1 MANKNDIS
9 EMYSRKSGLVIGF
22 HGCDESIRDAVL
34 NGKADLR
41 ASENEYDWLG
51 SGIYFWENNYDRALQ
66 YAKDL
71 KKFSKQAV
79 RPIEKPSVIGAILD
93 LGFCMDLMDS
103 TYLEILSASYK
114 ELEAFQRKF
123 NFTLPKNR
131 TIGKGMDLL
140 LRNLDCTVI
149 EATHKF
155 REESNSNPFD
165 SVRGVFFEGKDL
177 YPNAGFKEKNH
188 IQIAIRNPN
197 CIKGYFLPKEPN
209 NLYTI
214 P

>member
-1 MANKNDIS
+1 MNEKINIS
-9 EMYSRKSGLVIGF
+9 EMYSRKSGLVIAF
-22 HGCDESIRDAVL
+22 HGCDESIREEVL
-34 NGKADLR
+34 NGKSDLK

-51 SGIYFWENNYDRALQ
+51 SGVYFWENNYERAIQ
-66 YAKDL
+66 YANDL
-71 KKFSKQAV
+71 KNFSKQAV
-79 RPIEKPSVIGAILD
+79 RPITKPCVIGAVLD

-103 TYLEILSASYK
+103 TYLEILSTSYK
-114 ELEAFQRKF
+114 ELEAFKRKF
-123 NFTLPKNR
+123 NFPLPQNR
-131 TIGKGMDLL
+131 IIGKGKDLL

-155 REESNSNPFD
+155 RKEANSNAFD
-165 SVRGVFFEGKDL
+165 SVRGVFFEGNDL

-197 CIKGYFLPKEPN
+197 CIKGYFLPKKPN
-209 NLYTI
+209 KLYSI